1 MIEAFFDALLK
12 EVIMEKFTR
21 DDAVCL
27 LRSKYESLGRE
38 RYPCRSDF
46 TDVEVM
52 GIKAHLGPWPRAL
65 EAAGIKP
72 PREDA
77 DQAARRI
84 LEKRIRAKRNRRG

>member
-1 MIEAFFDALLK
+1 
-12 EVIMEKFTR
+12 MEKFTR
-21 DDAVCL
+21 EDA
-27 LRSKYESLGRE
+27 LRILTEKYELLGRG

-77 DQAARRI
+77 DQAARRA